1 MPREAM
7 ADSDPIRNRLEVW
20 EGGVLS
26 LPSLDHGK
34 VSQLSAADFKVV
46 FKSGSFWPYPA
57 DAVKSIAVG
66 ALGRCGKQSERL
78 CACYPG
84 ACTCSATILNNTSC
98 TSSEQESGDGC
109 EETTAAQKK
118 KTRRGTKAGR
128 QVKERRIKATA
139 KREAKAY
146 AALATPAF
154 NAPPPPPFGYI
165 APPIT
170 VPPPFHLEVDET
182 SEGVATLPQGLLE
195 PLVNREKE

>member
-1 MPREAM
+1 M
-7 ADSDPIRNRLEVW
+7 
-20 EGGVLS
+20 
-26 LPSLDHGK
+26 
-34 VSQLSAADFKVV
+34 
-46 FKSGSFWPYPA
+46 
-57 DAVKSIAVG
+57 
-66 ALGRCGKQSERL
+66 C
-78 CACYPG
+78 
-84 ACTCSATILNNTSC
+84 CST
-98 TSSEQESGDGC
+98 
-109 EETTAAQKK
+109 QKK

-165 APPIT
+165 APPIIA
-170 VPPPFHLEVDET
+170 PPPFRLEVDET